1 MRDFAAQLCCPRR
14 CLLSSHAA
22 QHGWCVGTMHQ
33 FSHSPRS
40 ADRRRPRARRR
51 GDLQRERTK
60 GSPCSSRRQLASA
73 TQLQQ
78 ASHKISPTWPWAVGG
93 AGKLP
98 PSLGRSFGAA
108 SGGELER
115 RAAPPRAGAL
125 HLCTG
130 AARCWKSNALH
141 WPCSGCEVALPWCQR
156 RRVRSAIGRLGPDH
170 HSRAMEGCHGD
181 CLAPAWAGKEGP

>member
-1 MRDFAAQLCCPRR
+1 
-14 CLLSSHAA
+14 
-22 QHGWCVGTMHQ
+22 MHQ

-108 SGGELER
+108 FGGELER

-141 WPCSGCEVALPWCQR
+141 WPCTGAAARWRFRGANGGVCAQLSVACDRTNAQIPWRGAMATAWR
-156 RRVRSAIGRLGPDH
+156 RHGRGKRVR
-170 HSRAMEGCHGD
+170 EGAREVPNMRPSVGHLC
-181 CLAPAWAGKEGP
+181 C